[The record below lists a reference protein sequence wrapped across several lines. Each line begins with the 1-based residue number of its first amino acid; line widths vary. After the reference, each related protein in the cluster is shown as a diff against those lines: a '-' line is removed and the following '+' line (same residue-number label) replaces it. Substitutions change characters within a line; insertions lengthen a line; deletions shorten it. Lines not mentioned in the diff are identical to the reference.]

1 MYLDSVHAA
10 DRTRRAR
17 MHAALGDPLRLA
29 IVDRLGHA
37 DASPGELARGLGL
50 ATNLL
55 AHHVGVLKV
64 AGVVRRVRSEGDRRR
79 TYVQLCVQDP
89 MALGVLGAP
98 ARLSAPRVIFVC
110 THNSARSQ
118 LAAAAWQR
126 VSTVPTRSAGTR
138 PARRVHAGAVQVGKR
153 HGLALGRA
161 TTADLGQV
169 RRPDDLVVAVCD
181 NAYEEL
187 RETALHWAI
196 PDPVRTGSDTAF
208 EQAYDEITARVER
221 LADATTAGPRS
232 R

>member
-1 MYLDSVHAA
+1 MSVESVHAP
-10 DRTRRAR
+10 DRTRLAR

-37 DASPGELARGLGL
+37 DASPGELAHGLGL

-55 AHHVGVLKV
+55 AHHVSVLEA

-89 MALGVLGAP
+89 MLLGVLGAP

-138 PARRVHAGAVQVGKR
+138 PARRVHAGTVHVGKR

-196 PDPVRTGSDTAF
+196 PDPVRTGSETAF
-208 EQAYDEITARVER
+208 EQAYDEITVRVER